1 MHYVQSH
8 ILKVL
13 AFNKYARFKDMRPPK
28 VDSNLYSYHLRVLQ
42 KDKYVSK
49 TDEGY
54 TLSPKG
60 LSYVDGLSNDD
71 RKIRKQPKIVAI
83 FALQNSKG
91 EWLMVRRLMQPYIG
105 QYMLPSGKQ
114 HYGES
119 PENHI
124 QRELLQQIGSN
135 IAVERCGFTDV
146 RIMKNDEV
154 VTHINGHVYHGH
166 YDGPLPVDSRKF
178 SYEFLK
184 TDSLEMVENTAD
196 LIEAITSG
204 KSFYRSFE
212 KQAA

>member
-13 AFNKYARFKDMRPPK
+13 AFNKFVRFKDMKPPK

-49 TDEGY
+49 TDQGY

-83 FALQNSKG
+83 FALQNDKG

-119 PENHI
+119 PEAHI
-124 QRELLQQIGSN
+124 QRELLEQIGSD
-135 IAVERCGFTDV
+135 IEVKRCGFTDV
-146 RIMKNDEV
+146 RISKNDEII
-154 VTHINGHVYHGH
+154 THINGHVYHGY
-166 YDGPLPVDSRKF
+166 YDGPLPQDSRKF
-178 SYEFLK
+178 SYEFLQAG
-184 TDSLEMVENTAD
+184 SVEMVENTAD
-196 LIEAITSG
+196 LLKAIALG
-204 KSFYRSFE
+204 GSFYRSFE